1 MTPNRSTETSA
12 TIVRLAL
19 IGGGHRGIYMAE
31 CMTRD
36 ASRAELVAVA
46 EPREDRQGD
55 CRRALSVPAEHY
67 YRDHRELLGCLDTLK
82 LDAVIIATGVAT
94 HHAITSA
101 CIEAGLSIFL
111 EKPITR
117 TLDEAADLV
126 RMAERTGVLLQVG
139 FNLRYSPFFGKLREI
154 VTSRMLGTILSL
166 EWTEAISLRHW
177 TECYCRNPAYNNG
190 AAVGSWLL
198 EKSCHDMDQL
208 NWILGSRCERVA
220 CFRSRSFFVP
230 ATAPDAPK
238 RCTDGC
244 PRLDDCPFAYV
255 PEATGMSAWLT
266 PAELDA
272 CVYHIKTDLPDRQ
285 VAIFEYEDGIT
296 VSFNLIPLV
305 HKDSRWM
312 TVYGTEATLRGSAED
327 RQISVHSVKTG
338 EETLYRTP
346 LEDDAHGGA
355 DTPTADAFLDFL
367 NDPASV
373 PRSGIREGFEAA
385 LMACSA
391 DLAAKERR
399 VIELDALRPGK

>member
-1 MTPNRSTETSA
+1 
-12 TIVRLAL
+12 
-19 IGGGHRGIYMAE
+19 MAG

-46 EPREDRQGD
+46 EPREDRQED
-55 CRRALSVPAEHY
+55 CRKALSVPAGQY
-67 YRDHRELLGCLDTLK
+67 YHDHQALLGCLDELK
-82 LDAVIIATGVAT
+82 LDAVIIATGVAS
-94 HHAITSA
+94 HHKITCA

-126 RMAERTGVLLQVG
+126 RITERSGVPLQVG

-154 VTSRMLGTILSL
+154 VASGRLGTILSI
-166 EWTEAISLRHW
+166 EWTEAIGLRHW
-177 TECYCRNPAYNNG
+177 TECYCRNPAYNNS
-190 AAVGSWLL
+190 ATVGSWLL

-208 NWILGSRCERVA
+208 NWILDRRCERVA
-220 CFRSRSFFVP
+220 CFCSRSFFVP
-230 ATAPDAPK
+230 STAPDAAE
-238 RCTDGC
+238 RCTDAC

-272 CVYHIKTDLPDRQ
+272 CVYHVKSDLPDRQ
-285 VAIFEYEDGIT
+285 VAIFEYEGGVT

-305 HKDSRWM
+305 SADSRWM
-312 TVYGTEATLRGSAED
+312 TIYGTEGTLRGSAPD
-327 RQISVHSVKTG
+327 RRITVRNVSTG
-338 EETLYRTP
+338 DETVCHTP
-346 LEDDAHGGA
+346 LETDAHGGA
-355 DTPTADAFLDFL
+355 DIPTADAFLDFL
-367 NDPASV
+367 NNHASV

-399 VIELDALRPGK
+399 VIELDALRPGKQAQVTRNRHART